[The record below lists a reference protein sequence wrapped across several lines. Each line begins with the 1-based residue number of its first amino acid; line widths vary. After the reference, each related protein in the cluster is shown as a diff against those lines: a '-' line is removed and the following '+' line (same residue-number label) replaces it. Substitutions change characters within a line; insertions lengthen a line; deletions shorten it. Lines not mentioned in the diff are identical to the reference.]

1 MSFPSLVGSSCIRKM
16 SLDGPYCFVSARYCC
31 DYWCDDSYSFLFA
44 RSSLQWVLLV
54 SFCSFQVLDE
64 AERSLHDAQC
74 VVRCLVQKPFLI
86 AGGGAPEIEVSRQ
99 LGSWAKT
106 LLGMESYCIK
116 AFAEAME
123 VRPHSWTCQR
133 RLLRRFPLAD
143 CEGYF
148 FRSNLHSWQIW

>member
-1 MSFPSLVGSSCIRKM
+1 M
-16 SLDGPYCFVSARYCC
+16 
-31 DYWCDDSYSFLFA
+31 
-44 RSSLQWVLLV
+44 
-54 SFCSFQVLDE
+54 LDE

-123 VRPHSWTCQR
+123 VS
-133 RLLRRFPLAD
+133 LD
-143 CEGYF
+143 C
-148 FRSNLHSWQIW
+148 N